1 MDSDEPVGQPF
12 VWRSDISCAHTASEV
27 SAASSGAVSLCETCL
42 LESLCGYA
50 GHGGRAE
57 RWPAGS
63 FEVGADRTR
72 RRGNRFDARLQLQWS
87 KRKRRTI
94 APTSYP
100 SCLLRLGGAGP
111 SVAPMRLDSPVRRGC
126 TAPRKIASPQPT
138 DSLCLLHHTTLFA
151 MTAAALRHTVFASTS
166 AARARPVAAV
176 ARTVAASGKRTFATT
191 PARSA
196 FAYAAARPRTVLSST
211 AGAWQLAGESLR
223 ARGRES
229 GPLRAPAD

>member
-27 SAASSGAVSLCETCL
+27 SAARQGVVSLCETCL

-57 RWPAGS
+57 RGPAGS

-72 RRGNRFDARLQLQWS
+72 RRGNRFDVRLQLQWS
-87 KRKRRTI
+87 ERKRRTI

-100 SCLLRLGGAGP
+100 SCLLRPGGAGP
-111 SVAPMRLDSPVRRGC
+111 GVAPMRLDSPVRRDC
-126 TAPRKIASPQPT
+126 TAPKFTSPQPA
-138 DSLCLLHHTTLFA
+138 DSLCLVHRPTLLA
-151 MTAAALRHTVFASTS
+151 MTAAALRHTVIASTS